1 MITDPISDMFTRIR
15 NSNVKLHEK
24 VDIPLSKLK
33 LEIAK
38 ILKKEGYISNFKN
51 IEDSKHGILRVY
63 LKYSD
68 SDKEKTVLRG
78 IRRVSKSSLRIYK
91 GYGDMPRV
99 VNGLGVAI
107 ISTSKGLMT
116 DKQARRDKIGG
127 EIIGYVW

>member
-15 NSNVKLHEK
+15 NSSIKLHEK

-51 IEDSKHGILRVY
+51 IEDSRYGVLRVY
-63 LKYSD
+63 LKYST
-68 SDKEKTVLRG
+68 KGKAVLRG
-78 IRRVSKSSLRIYK
+78 IKRVSKSSLRIYK
-91 GYGDMPRV
+91 GYEDMPKV
-99 VNGLGVAI
+99 VNGLGVTI
-107 ISTSKGLMT
+107 VSTSKGLMT
-116 DKQARRDKIGG
+116 DRQARRDKIGG

>member
-15 NSNVKLHEK
+15 NSNIKLHEK

-33 LEIAK
+33 LKIAE

-51 IEDSKHGILRVY
+51 IEDSKQGVLRIY
-63 LKYSD
+63 LKYS
-68 SDKEKTVLRG
+68 SKGEAILKG
-78 IRRVSKSSLRIYK
+78 IKRVSKSSLRIYK
-91 GYGDMPRV
+91 GYEDMPRV

-107 ISTSKGLMT
+107 VSTSKGLMT
-116 DKQARRDKIGG
+116 DRQARRDKIGG

>member
-15 NSNVKLHEK
+15 NSSTKLHEK

-51 IEDSKHGILRVY
+51 IEDSKHGVLRVY
-63 LKYSD
+63 LKYSA
-68 SDKEKTVLRG
+68 KGKAVLKG
-78 IRRVSKSSLRIYK
+78 IKRVSKSSLRIYK
-91 GYGDMPRV
+91 GYEDMPRV
-99 VNGLGVAI
+99 VNGLGVTI
-107 ISTSKGLMT
+107 VSTSKGLMT
-116 DKQARRDKIGG
+116 DRQARRDKIGG

>member
-1 MITDPISDMFTRIR
+1 MVTDPISDMFTRIR

-51 IEDSKHGILRVY
+51 VEDGKQGILRIY
-63 LKYSD
+63 LKYS
-68 SDKEKTVLRG
+68 SEGEMVLKG
-78 IRRVSKSSLRIYK
+78 IERISKSSLRIYR
-91 GYGDMPRV
+91 GYEDIPRV

-107 ISTSKGLMT
+107 VSTSNGLMT
-116 DKQARRDKIGG
+116 DRQARRDKIGG
-127 EIIGYVW
+127 EIMGYVW